1 MTTDVR
7 PFVGG
12 ASEAACPTE
21 AVLCA
26 HCGLVVPAGLIES
39 EQEHQFCCH
48 GCRTVYHVL
57 HQNGLTAYYDY
68 RRADGTSVGPALA
81 SGRSYAH
88 FDEAKFHELY
98 VRHEP
103 DGTLNVRFLLEGVHC
118 AACVWLVEKLPR
130 LVPGVLESRLDLGK
144 NLVALRWDPEQVA
157 LSAIAEAIDRLGY
170 PPHPPQADQRAEL
183 DKKEDRKLLIRI
195 AVAGACAGN
204 VMLMAAALYGG
215 LFQGMAAEYEALFRW
230 GSFLLTLPAVLWA
243 AALFYKG
250 AFYALRAR
258 APHMDLPITIG
269 ILTGFGWGA
278 YNTLRGT
285 GEIYFDS
292 VTALIF
298 LLLVGRWVQRRHQRR
313 ASRAA
318 ELLYAMAPASARLIE
333 GATSED
339 GSLLAFGAA
348 SQHYRVREVPLEALE
363 LGALVEVRA
372 GDRVPVDGLVVDG
385 ASEVDRAWLTGES
398 RPELVEAGA
407 VVHAGTVN
415 VSSRLIVRAERTGH
429 ATRMGQLMERV
440 EEAQSRRAP
449 IVLLADRW
457 SGFFV
462 IAVLVLASLTLLSW
476 WSHGPTQAIEHAVAL
491 LIVTCPCALG
501 MATPLAVGAALGR
514 AAQSGLLI
522 KGGDVLERL
531 QKPGR
536 VVFDKTG
543 TLTLGKLVLE
553 DVRGDERYLP
563 WVLAMERQSAHVI
576 ARALVSG
583 LEERL
588 SPEQLAEAKRLDGVR
603 ARERLGAGL
612 FAEIDGHDVRIGN
625 VQGARCL
632 AEWASQGAEEL
643 ARHGR
648 TPVLVTVDGEVELL
662 LGLGDPLRPDA
673 RETLQRLT
681 DLGYDLAVLS
691 GDHPATVEALVRQ
704 TGAPF
709 VLALGGVTPE
719 QKLEYVEQW
728 VKERPVVMVGD
739 GVNDAAALS
748 AASVGVAVH
757 GGAEASLQAADVFA
771 TRPGLTPVW
780 RLIDGSRK
788 SLGVVRRNLVF
799 SLVYNLVGATLA
811 LAGVLNPLIAA
822 LLMPLSSL
830 TVVTSSFRSRSFKT

>member
-1 MTTDVR
+1 MTTDAR
-7 PFVGG
+7 PYLDRG
-12 ASEAACPTE
+12 AAACPAE
-21 AVLCA
+21 ATLCA
-26 HCGLVVPAGLIES
+26 HCGLVVPAGLIDPER
-39 EQEHQFCCH
+39 EQQFCCH
-48 GCRTVYHVL
+48 GCRTVYDVL

-68 RRADGTSVGPALA
+68 RRADGSSVGPALA

-98 VRHEP
+98 VRSEP
-103 DGTLNVRFLLEGVHC
+103 DGSHSVRFLLEGVHC

-130 LVPGVLESRLDLGK
+130 MVPGVFESRLDLGK
-144 NLVALRWDPEQVA
+144 SMVALRWDAGQVT
-157 LSAIAEAIDRLGY
+157 LSQIAEAIDRLGY

-230 GSFLLTLPAVLWA
+230 LSFLLTLPAVLWA
-243 AALFYKG
+243 ASLFYKG

-258 APHMDLPITIG
+258 APHMDLPISIG
-269 ILTGFGWGA
+269 IFTGFGWGA

-298 LLLVGRWVQRRHQRR
+298 LLLIGRWVQRRHQRR
-313 ASRAA
+313 ATRAA
-318 ELLYAMAPASARLIE
+318 ELLYAMAPASARLVE
-333 GATSED
+333 GTLGED
-339 GSLLAFGAA
+339 GALPSDL
-348 SQHYRVREVPLEALE
+348 RVREVPLEALE
-363 LGALVEVRA
+363 LGSLVEVRA

-398 RPELVEAGA
+398 RPELVELGA

-415 VSSRLIVRAERTGH
+415 VSSRLIVKAERTGH

-462 IAVLVLASLTLLSW
+462 AAVLVLASVTLLAW
-476 WSHGPTQAIEHAVAL
+476 WAHGPTQAIEHAVAL

-531 QKPGR
+531 QRPGR

-543 TLTLGKLVLE
+543 TLTLGKLMLE
-553 DVRGDERYLP
+553 EVRGDERYLP
-563 WVLAMERQSAHVI
+563 WVLALERQSAHVI
-576 ARALVSG
+576 ARALVAG
-583 LEERL
+583 LEARL
-588 SPEQLAEAKRLDGVR
+588 TPEQLEEARRVAEVR
-603 ARERLGAGL
+603 AKERLGAGL
-612 FAEIDGHDVRIGN
+612 FAEIDGHEVRVGN
-625 VQGARCL
+625 LSGAGFL
-632 AEWASQGAEEL
+632 AEWATRSAEEL
-643 ARHGR
+643 ARRGH
-648 TPVLVTVDGEVELL
+648 TPVMVSVDGRVELV

-673 RETLQRLT
+673 TATLKRLAES
-681 DLGYDLAVLS
+681 GYELAVLS
-691 GDHPATVEALVRQ
+691 GDHPATVEALVQQ
-704 TGAPF
+704 TGVDFAI
-709 VLALGGVTPE
+709 AQGGVTPE
-719 QKLEYVEQW
+719 QKLELVEEWGKQQ
-728 VKERPVVMVGD
+728 PVVMVGD

-771 TRPGLTPVW
+771 TR
-780 RLIDGSRK
+780 
-788 SLGVVRRNLVF
+788 
-799 SLVYNLVGATLA
+799 
-811 LAGVLNPLIAA
+811 
-822 LLMPLSSL
+822 
-830 TVVTSSFRSRSFKT
+830 